1 MRHEFPAGF
10 RWGCATSAYQIEGAP
25 SIDGRESA
33 PRDYLV
39 RHVTALREAIARG
52 IPVRGYFAWTL
63 LDNFEWAEGYTHRF
77 GLHYVDFAT
86 QRRRT
91 KLSGAWYRDFL
102 NGR

>member
-77 GLHYVDFAT
+77 GLH
-86 QRRRT
+86 
-91 KLSGAWYRDFL
+91 
-102 NGR
+102 